1 MNAVWVGGPK
11 DGDVLAL
18 PDETKFVRV
27 TIEPEPTW
35 RGGPTLDNPG
45 FEDSTTVIVCSVL
58 PFRHANGLR
67 GHAID
72 FYNMHDKG
80 FLHGTE

>member
-1 MNAVWVGGPK
+1 MKAVWVGGPK
-11 DGDVLAL
+11 DGDVLEL
-18 PDETKFVRV
+18 PDECEVVRI
-27 TIEPEPTW
+27 TLEPEIRMLECP
-35 RGGPTLDNPG
+35 
-45 FEDSTTVIVCSVL
+45 VL

-72 FYNMHDKG
+72 FYNMHNKG